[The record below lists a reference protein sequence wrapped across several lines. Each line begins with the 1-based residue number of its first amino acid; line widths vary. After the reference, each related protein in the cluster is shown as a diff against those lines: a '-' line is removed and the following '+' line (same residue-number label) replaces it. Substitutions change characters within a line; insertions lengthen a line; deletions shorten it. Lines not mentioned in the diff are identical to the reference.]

1 MKEVIFQHDIHNLV
15 TQEISQ
21 HCAAL
26 VCLSEALS
34 LFYSPWTNK
43 DRIIIS
49 VADKNDNDHDN

>member
-34 LFYSPWTNK
+34 LLYSAWMNQA
-43 DRIIIS
+43 RIIIS
-49 VADKNDNDHDN
+49 VMDKNDNDHDN